1 MSERSL
7 LDLPV
12 EILHHIFD
20 YLHIKTIFC
29 SLRCTCTQLHA
40 TVQTYKN
47 FQLDLSASTSTVQFQ
62 YISQLFHPERITG
75 LIFFAEINQHSNR
88 AKLFFASFPIY
99 QFTRLRSIALLN
111 ISIDDLNEF
120 LQCASVLLVTSLS
133 IHLANPYFHRSLP
146 LLTSLINQ
154 GNLRRLQII
163 NMYYVLQPLLWS
175 THCKLTYLAIFK
187 CTFEELF
194 IILGRCSFLRT
205 FVLQDCTM
213 YNADVANFHSCPQLT
228 SLHITDAYLSWKSLR
243 HLLSSTPSLVDLKV
257 ISCVRYFDAE
267 SESFSWEELIQT
279 RLPSLTH
286 FHFFFRY
293 DIQMFSNNYMS
304 LHSIIKQF
312 RSPFWLEDKQWF
324 VTCDFV
330 LNALSSS
337 EIILYTI
344 PQPIYGAKIFIR
356 CHARSTD
363 SICYF
368 TKDLFEQD
376 ENDDLLE
383 LNLANMRTRSTNIQ
397 LLACALQ
404 HNTTV
409 AILNLDG
416 NQINSDGIRHLADV
430 LKDNTTIQTLS
441 LNGNI
446 IGDVGAQYLA
456 EMLQSNNTLTT
467 LRICG
472 NQIGDEGIRYLSSSL
487 QTNTTLTSLD
497 ISGNRI
503 ENEGVRHLADAF
515 KKNKMLTTLSFQDNY
530 WKDEGI
536 QHLCQALR
544 KNTTI
549 LTIDLRSNQIVPSSS
564 QHLSD
569 MLETNTTLT
578 TLILAD
584 NELESKGI
592 ELLACGLRKNT
603 VISALRVLNLRFNRI
618 DVDGAEHLADV
629 LIYNTSLTTLSLWNN
644 QIKDTGARCLAD
656 ALKQNKTLIALDLGR
671 NFIAVTG
678 ARYLADMLR
687 INTTLTSLGLWSN
700 EIKEKGVHYL
710 VQALSSNETLTTL
723 DIGSNPI
730 GDNGEQYLIELS
742 KTNKLLTTLNFN
754 DNLVDII

>member
-12 EILHHIFD
+12 EILHRIFD
-20 YLHIKTIFC
+20 YLRIKTIFC
-29 SLRCTCTQLHA
+29 SLRCTCTQLYA
-40 TVQTYKN
+40 AVQTYKN
-47 FQLDLSASTSTVQFQ
+47 FELDLTASTSAVQFE
-62 YISQLFHPERITG
+62 YISQLFHPECITG
-75 LIFFAEINQHSNR
+75 LVFSAENNQHSNR
-88 AKLFFASFPIY
+88 AKSFFANFAIY
-99 QFTRLRSIALLN
+99 QFARLRSIELLD

-120 LQCASVLLVTSLS
+120 LQCASVLPVTSLS
-133 IHLANPYFHRSLP
+133 IHLANPYFHRPLP

-154 GNLRRLQII
+154 GNLRKLQII

-175 THCKLTYLAIFK
+175 THCKLTHLTILR

-194 IILGRCSFLRT
+194 IILGRCPFLRT

-213 YNADVANFHSCPQLT
+213 YNGDVPNFPSYPQLT

-243 HLLSSTPSLVDLKV
+243 HLLSSTPSLVDFKV

-286 FHFFFRY
+286 FHFFFR
-293 DIQMFSNNYMS
+293 FGFRTLSNSYTN

-312 RSPFWLEDKQWF
+312 RSPFWLEEKQWF

-330 LNALSSS
+330 LNSLSS

-344 PQPIYGAKIFIR
+344 PQPVYRAKIFIR
-356 CHARSTD
+356 CRARSTD

-368 TKDLFEQD
+368 AKDLFEQD
-376 ENDDLLE
+376 ENGDMLE
-383 LNLANMRTRSTNIQ
+383 LNLTNMRTQSMDIQ
-397 LLACALQ
+397 LLACALK
-404 HNTTV
+404 HNTVMTITV
-409 AILNLDG
+409 LNLDE
-416 NQINSDGIRHLADV
+416 NQIDSDGIKYLADA
-430 LKDNTTIQTLS
+430 LKDNMTIQILS
-441 LNGNI
+441 LNSNV
-446 IGDVGAQYLA
+446 IGDAGARYLA
-456 EMLQSNNTLTT
+456 EMLQSNNTMTT

-472 NQIGDEGIRYLSSSL
+472 NQIGDEGMRHLSSSL

-503 ENEGVRHLADAF
+503 ENEGARYLADAF

-530 WKDEGI
+530 LKDEGI

-549 LTIDLRSNQIVPSSS
+549 LTIDLRSNQIVPSSG

-578 TLILAD
+578 TLILTD

-592 ELLACGLRKNT
+592 ELLACGLRKNMT
-603 VISALRVLNLRFNRI
+603 LRVLNLRFNRI
-618 DVDGAEHLADV
+618 DTDGAEHLADA
-629 LIYNTSLTTLSLWNN
+629 LTYNTSLTALSLWNN
-644 QIKDTGARCLAD
+644 EIKDTGTRCLAD
-656 ALKQNKTLIALDLGR
+656 ALKQNKTLTALDLGR

-700 EIKEKGVHYL
+700 EIKENGVHYL
-710 VQALSSNETLTTL
+710 VQALTSNETLTKL

-742 KTNKLLTTLNFN
+742 KTNKILTTLNFN
-754 DNLVDII
+754 DNLLNIV